1 MSETARRILSA
12 AILVPAFLFCF
23 YYTGWFYIQLY
34 LFCSG
39 AVYIGIKEFYR
50 FADRG
55 DDGKPFGRIGILYGL
70 ILYTIFFLQFLQVQ
84 THNPLPDNI
93 RLFLNTYVPHNANI
107 LLPIIMVMFIHIYI
121 LQILTRQLDGA
132 IFSTS
137 ATISGVIYLSVP
149 SGYFLKIVSLEN
161 GIYYIWIVAGL
172 TFLTDT
178 GAYFGGRWFGR
189 HPAGLKISPK
199 KTWEGYIT
207 GLITALI
214 YTLAVNLVWEKV
226 TGKPGSFGYLE
237 LVFITPV
244 LSLISV
250 AGDLAESAMKR
261 DAKMKDSA
269 GTIPGHGGLLDLCDA
284 IFFTVPVAYFY
295 LSIKQALGVMI

>member
-23 YYTGWFYIQLY
+23 YYTGWFYVQLY
-34 LFCSG
+34 VFCLG
-39 AVYIGIKEFYR
+39 AVYIGIKEFYS

-55 DDGKPFGRIGILYGL
+55 DDGKPFVRIGILYGL
-70 ILYTIFFLQFLQVQ
+70 VLYTIFFLQFLQVQ
-84 THNPLPDNI
+84 THNPLPENI
-93 RLFLNTYVPHNANI
+93 RLFLNTYVPHNSNI
-107 LLPIIMVMFIHIYI
+107 LLPVIMVMFIHIYI

-137 ATISGVIYLSVP
+137 ATIAGAIYLSVP
-149 SGYFLKIVSLEN
+149 NGYFLKIVSLEN

-207 GLITALI
+207 GLITALV
-214 YTLAVNLVWEKV
+214 YTLVVNLVWEKV

-237 LVFITPV
+237 LVFITPI

-269 GTIPGHGGLLDLCDA
+269 GTIPGHGGLLDLGDA
-284 IFFTVPVAYFY
+284 VFFTVPAAYFY
-295 LSIKQALGVMI
+295 LSIKQALGAMI